1 MQSIGSDLQMELSA
15 NYLNDVYM
23 RVNADAGI
31 SQELAD
37 FFTFKVPGYQFMPA
51 YRNKMWDGN
60 IRLYNRRN
68 NTLYA
73 GLIDYVKEFAETR
86 DYEITIDPDLE
97 IEDSFSVKD
106 AKDFIKELNPVHEPR
121 DYQLQAFVKCV
132 RSKRKLVLS
141 PTASGKSFIIY
152 MLTKWYQS
160 PTLIIVPTI
169 SLVHQMKGDFVD
181 YGCPEDQIYTIQGG
195 VDKQTDS
202 NIVIS
207 TWQSIHK
214 LPKTWFDRFDVV
226 IGDEAHLYKAK
237 SLTGILEKMPNTP
250 FRFGF
255 TGTLDGTHTH
265 KLVLEGLFGSVH
277 QVITTKELIEQKH
290 LADFKIKA
298 LILKYTD
305 ATRSDMKKK
314 TYNEEIDFLMQ
325 CPERNNFI
333 KNLALSLNGNTLILY
348 HQVDKHGKVLY
359 NIIKQ
364 KAEEGRKVFFVHGGV
379 DGQEREQ
386 IRAITEEEQ
395 DAIIVASYGTFSTGI
410 NIRRLHNVVFASPT
424 KSRIRT
430 LQSIGRGLRKAGAGE
445 RGEDGKELQAK
456 QQATLF
462 DIADDL
468 TWKTRVNYTLKHF
481 LERMKYYTGEK
492 FPYKVHNIEIKV

>member
-1 MQSIGSDLQMELSA
+1 MQSTGLGSLMELSV
-15 NYLNDVYM
+15 NYINDVYM

-97 IEDSFSVKD
+97 IEDSFSMKD

-121 DYQLQAFVKCV
+121 DYQMKAFVKSV

-181 YGCPEDQIYTIQGG
+181 YGCSENEVYTIQGG

-305 ATRSDMKKK
+305 ATRSEMKKK
-314 TYNEEIDFLMQ
+314 TYSEEIDFLMQ
-325 CPERNNFI
+325 CSERNNFI
-333 KNLALSLNGNTLILY
+333 KNLALSLEGNTLILY
-348 HQVDKHGKVLY
+348 HQVAKHGQILH
-359 NIIKQ
+359 NIIKE

-379 DGQEREQ
+379 DGHQREE
-386 IRAITEEEQ
+386 IRAITEKESN
-395 DAIIVASYGTFSTGI
+395 AIIVASYGTFSTGI
-410 NIRRLHNVVFASPT
+410 NIRRLHNVIFASPT

-430 LQSIGRGLRKAGAGE
+430 LQSIGRGLRKGGADEEAGLEA
-445 RGEDGKELQAK
+445 KE
-456 QQATLF
+456 QATLF

>member
-1 MQSIGSDLQMELSA
+1 MQSIGSDSQMELSA

-86 DYEITIDPDLE
+86 DYDITIDPDLE

-106 AKDFIKELNPVHEPR
+106 ANDFIKELNPVHKPR

-152 MLTKWYQS
+152 LLTKWYQS

-169 SLVHQMKGDFVD
+169 SLVHQMKGDFID

-214 LPKTWFDRFDVV
+214 LPKTWFDRFDIV

-290 LADFKIKA
+290 LAEFKIKA

-348 HQVDKHGKVLY
+348 HQVDKHGKLLY
-359 NIIKQ
+359 NLIKQ
-364 KAEEGRKVFFVHGGV
+364 KVDEGRKVFFVHGGV

-430 LQSIGRGLRKAGAGE
+430 LQSIGRGLRKGGGDKAKGLE
-445 RGEDGKELQAK
+445 AK

>member
-86 DYEITIDPDLE
+86 DYDITIDPDLE

-106 AKDFIKELNPVHEPR
+106 ANDFIKELNPVHKPR

-152 MLTKWYQS
+152 LLTKWYQS

-169 SLVHQMKGDFVD
+169 SLVHQMKGDFID

-214 LPKTWFDRFDVV
+214 LPKTWFDRFDIV

-290 LADFKIKA
+290 LAEFKIKA

-348 HQVDKHGKVLY
+348 HQVDKHGKLLY
-359 NIIKQ
+359 NLIKQ
-364 KAEEGRKVFFVHGGV
+364 KVDEGRKVFFVHGGV

-430 LQSIGRGLRKAGAGE
+430 LQSIGRGLRKGGGDKAKGLE
-445 RGEDGKELQAK
+445 AK

>member
-1 MQSIGSDLQMELSA
+1 MQSIGSDSQMELSA

-86 DYEITIDPDLE
+86 DYDITIDPDLE

-106 AKDFIKELNPVHEPR
+106 ANDFIKELNPVHKPR

-152 MLTKWYQS
+152 LLTKWYQS

-169 SLVHQMKGDFVD
+169 SLVHQMKGDFID

-214 LPKTWFDRFDVV
+214 LPKTWFDRFDIV

-290 LADFKIKA
+290 LAEFKIKA

-348 HQVDKHGKVLY
+348 HQVDKHGKLLY
-359 NIIKQ
+359 NLIKQ
-364 KAEEGRKVFFVHGGV
+364 KVDEGRKVFFVHGGV

-430 LQSIGRGLRKAGAGE
+430 LQSIGRGLRKGGGDKAKGLE
-445 RGEDGKELQAK
+445 AK

-481 LERMKYYTGEK
+481 LERMKYYTEEK

>member
-1 MQSIGSDLQMELSA
+1 MALKVR
-15 NYLNDVYM
+15 YLNDVHM
-23 RVNADAGI
+23 RVQADAGV

-73 GLIDYVKEFAETR
+73 GLIDYVKEFADTR
-86 DYEITIDPDLE
+86 EYDIDIE
-97 IEDSFSVKD
+97 SQMEMEDSFSVKD
-106 AKDFIKELNPVHEPR
+106 AEEFIEELNPTHKPR
-121 DYQLQAFVKCV
+121 DYQLQAFIKCV

-160 PTLIIVPTI
+160 PTLVIVPTI

-181 YGCPEDQIYTIQGG
+181 YGCDSEDVYTIQGG
-195 VDKQTDS
+195 VDKDTDCP
-202 NIVIS
+202 IVIS

-214 LPKTWFDRFDVV
+214 MPKAWFDRFDVV

-305 ATRSDMKKK
+305 ATRSEMKKK

-333 KNLALSLNGNTLILY
+333 KNLALSLKGNTLILY
-348 HQVDKHGKVLY
+348 HQVDKHGKVL
-359 NIIKQ
+359 NNLIKE
-364 KAEEGRKVFFVHGGV
+364 KAEEGRKAFFVHGGV
-379 DGQEREQ
+379 DGAEREQ
-386 IRAITEEEQ
+386 IRAITEQETN
-395 DAIIVASYGTFSTGI
+395 AIIVASYGTFSTGI
-410 NIRRLHNVVFASPT
+410 NIRRLHNVIFASPT

-430 LQSIGRGLRKAGAGE
+430 LQSIGRGLRKAASGE
-445 RGEDGKELQAK
+445 TGEDGKELQAK
-456 QQATLF
+456 EQATLF

-468 TWKTRVNYTLKHF
+468 TWKSRVNYTLKHF

-492 FPYKVHNIEIKV
+492 FPYKVHNIELKV

>member
-1 MQSIGSDLQMELSA
+1 MQSIGSDSQMELSA

-86 DYEITIDPDLE
+86 DYDITIDPDLE

-106 AKDFIKELNPVHEPR
+106 ANDFIKELNPVHKPR

-152 MLTKWYQS
+152 LLTKWYQS

-214 LPKTWFDRFDVV
+214 LPKTWFDRFDIV

-290 LADFKIKA
+290 LAEFKIKA

-348 HQVDKHGKVLY
+348 HQVDKHGKLLY
-359 NIIKQ
+359 NLIKQ
-364 KAEEGRKVFFVHGGV
+364 KVDEGRKVFFVHGGV

-430 LQSIGRGLRKAGAGE
+430 LQSIGRGLRKG
-445 RGEDGKELQAK
+445 GEDKAKGLEAK

>member
-1 MQSIGSDLQMELSA
+1 
-15 NYLNDVYM
+15 
-23 RVNADAGI
+23 
-31 SQELAD
+31 
-37 FFTFKVPGYQFMPA
+37 
-51 YRNKMWDGN
+51 
-60 IRLYNRRN
+60 
-68 NTLYA
+68 
-73 GLIDYVKEFAETR
+73 
-86 DYEITIDPDLE
+86 
-97 IEDSFSVKD
+97 
-106 AKDFIKELNPVHEPR
+106 
-121 DYQLQAFVKCV
+121 
-132 RSKRKLVLS
+132 
-141 PTASGKSFIIY
+141 
-152 MLTKWYQS
+152 
-160 PTLIIVPTI
+160 
-169 SLVHQMKGDFVD
+169 
-181 YGCPEDQIYTIQGG
+181 
-195 VDKQTDS
+195 
-202 NIVIS
+202 
-207 TWQSIHK
+207 
-214 LPKTWFDRFDVV
+214 
-226 IGDEAHLYKAK
+226 
-237 SLTGILEKMPNTP
+237 MPNTP

-290 LADFKIKA
+290 LAEFKIKA

-348 HQVDKHGKVLY
+348 HQVDKHGKLLY
-359 NIIKQ
+359 NLIKQ
-364 KAEEGRKVFFVHGGV
+364 KVDEGRKVFFVHGGV

-430 LQSIGRGLRKAGAGE
+430 LQSIGRGLRKGGGDKAKGLE
-445 RGEDGKELQAK
+445 AK

>member
-1 MQSIGSDLQMELSA
+1 MALKVR
-15 NYLNDVYM
+15 YLNDVHM
-23 RVNADAGI
+23 RVQADAGV

-73 GLIDYVKEFAETR
+73 GLIDYVKEFADTR
-86 DYEITIDPDLE
+86 EYDIDIE
-97 IEDSFSVKD
+97 SQMEMEDSFSVKD
-106 AKDFIKELNPVHEPR
+106 AEEFIEELNPTHKPR
-121 DYQLQAFVKCV
+121 DYQLQAFIKCV

-160 PTLIIVPTI
+160 PTLVIVPTI

-181 YGCPEDQIYTIQGG
+181 YGCDSEDVYTIQGG
-195 VDKQTDS
+195 VDKDTDCP
-202 NIVIS
+202 IVIS

-214 LPKTWFDRFDVV
+214 MPKAWFDRFDVV

-305 ATRSDMKKK
+305 ATRSEMKKK

-333 KNLALSLNGNTLILY
+333 KNLALSLKGNTLILY
-348 HQVDKHGKVLY
+348 HQVDKHGKVL
-359 NIIKQ
+359 NNLIKE

-379 DGQEREQ
+379 DGAEREQ
-386 IRAITEEEQ
+386 IRAITEQETN
-395 DAIIVASYGTFSTGI
+395 AIIVASYGTFSTGI
-410 NIRRLHNVVFASPT
+410 NIRRLHNVIFASPT

-430 LQSIGRGLRKAGAGE
+430 LQSIGRGLRKAASGE
-445 RGEDGKELQAK
+445 TGEDGKELQAK
-456 QQATLF
+456 EQATLF

-468 TWKTRVNYTLKHF
+468 TWKSRVNYTLKHF

-492 FPYKVHNIEIKV
+492 FPYKVHNIELKV

>member
-1 MQSIGSDLQMELSA
+1 
-15 NYLNDVYM
+15 M

-86 DYEITIDPDLE
+86 DYEITVDPDLE

-106 AKDFIKELNPVHEPR
+106 ARDFIKELNPVHEPR
-121 DYQLQAFVKCV
+121 DYQMQAFVKSV

-181 YGCPEDQIYTIQGG
+181 YGCSEDDIYTIQGG

-250 FRFGF
+250 YRFGF

-305 ATRSDMKKK
+305 ATRSEMKKK
-314 TYNEEIDFLMQ
+314 TYSEEIDFLMQ

-333 KNLALSLNGNTLILY
+333 KNLALSLEGNTLILY
-348 HQVDKHGKVLY
+348 HQVAKHGQILHNV
-359 NIIKQ
+359 IKE

-379 DGQEREQ
+379 DGHQREE
-386 IRAITEEEQ
+386 IRAITEKESN
-395 DAIIVASYGTFSTGI
+395 AIIVASYGTFSTGI
-410 NIRRLHNVVFASPT
+410 NIRRLHNVIFASPT

-430 LQSIGRGLRKAGAGE
+430 LQSIGRGLRKGGADEAAGIE
-445 RGEDGKELQAK
+445 GKE
-456 QQATLF
+456 QATLF

>member
-1 MQSIGSDLQMELSA
+1 MKVGTQ
-15 NYLNDVYM
+15 
-23 RVNADAGI
+23 DAGI
-31 SQELAD
+31 GQELAD
-37 FFTFKVPGYQFMPA
+37 FFTFKVPGFQFMPA

-60 IRLYNRRN
+60 IRLYNRR
-68 NTLYA
+68 TQQLYA
-73 GLIDYVKEFAETR
+73 GLVPYVKEFAEQR
-86 DYEITIDPDLE
+86 DYNITIDPDLDL
-97 IEDSFSVKD
+97 EDSFSIKD
-106 AKDFIKELNPVHEPR
+106 AEDFYKEISTTYEPR
-121 DYQLQAFVKCV
+121 EYQTEAFVKAV
-132 RSKRKLVLS
+132 RSKRRLVLS

-152 MLTKWYQS
+152 LLTKWYKR

-169 SLVHQMKGDFVD
+169 SLVHQMRGDFVD
-181 YGCPEDQIYTIQGG
+181 YGGDENDIYCIQGG
-195 VDKQTDS
+195 VDKNTDS

-214 LPKTWFDRFDVV
+214 MPRAWFDRFDVV

-250 FRFGF
+250 YRFGF

-265 KLVLEGLFGSVH
+265 KLVLEGLFGAVH
-277 QVITTKELIEQKH
+277 TVITTKELIDQKY

-305 ATRSDMKKK
+305 NTRNALKKA
-314 TYNEEIDFLMQ
+314 TYNEEMDYLIQ

-333 KNLALSLNGNTLILY
+333 KQLALSLKGNTLVLY
-348 HQVDKHGKVLY
+348 HQVEKHGKPLHEL
-359 NIIKQ
+359 IS
-364 KAEEGRKVFFVHGGV
+364 KAAANGRKIFLVHGGI

-386 IRAITEEEQ
+386 IRAITEKENN
-395 DAIIVASYGTFSTGI
+395 AIIVASYGTFSTGV
-410 NIRRLHNVVFASPT
+410 NIRRLHNVIFASPT

-430 LQSIGRGLRKAGAGE
+430 LQSIGRGLRKGGGDEDAGIEA
-445 RGEDGKELQAK
+445 KE
-456 QQATLF
+456 QATLF

-481 LERMKYYTGEK
+481 IERMKYYTAEK
-492 FPYKVHNIEIKV
+492 FPYKVHNINLKV

>member
-1 MQSIGSDLQMELSA
+1 MELSV

-23 RVNADAGI
+23 RVSADAGI
-31 SQELAD
+31 SQELSD
-37 FFTFKVPGYQFMPA
+37 FFTFKVPGYQFMPT

-86 DYEITIDPDLE
+86 DYTITIDPELE
-97 IEDSFSVKD
+97 IEDSFSIKD
-106 AKDFIKELNPVHEPR
+106 ARDFIKELNPVHEPR
-121 DYQLQAFVKCV
+121 DYQIQSFVKSV
-132 RSKRKLVLS
+132 RSKRKLILS

-181 YGCPEDQIYTIQGG
+181 YGCSADDIYTIQGG
-195 VDKQTDS
+195 VDKHTDS

-305 ATRSDMKKK
+305 PTRSDMKKK

-333 KNLALSLNGNTLILY
+333 KNLALSLEGNTLILY
-348 HQVDKHGKVLY
+348 HQVAKHGEVLH
-359 NIIKQ
+359 NLIKG

-379 DGQEREQ
+379 DGEEREQ
-386 IRAITEEEQ
+386 IRAITEKENN
-395 DAIIVASYGTFSTGI
+395 AIIVASYGTFSTGV
-410 NIRRLHNVVFASPT
+410 NIRRLHNVIFASPT

-430 LQSIGRGLRKAGAGE
+430 LQSIGRGLRKGGGDEDAGI
-445 RGEDGKELQAK
+445 KAK
-456 QQATLF
+456 QTATLF

>member
-1 MQSIGSDLQMELSA
+1 MKVGTQ
-15 NYLNDVYM
+15 
-23 RVNADAGI
+23 DAGI
-31 SQELAD
+31 GQELAD
-37 FFTFKVPGYQFMPA
+37 FFTFKVPGFQFMPA

-60 IRLYNRRN
+60 IRLYNRR
-68 NTLYA
+68 TQQLYA
-73 GLIDYVKEFAETR
+73 GLVPYVKEFAEQR
-86 DYEITIDPDLE
+86 DYNITIDPDLDL
-97 IEDSFSVKD
+97 EDSFSIKD
-106 AKDFIKELNPVHEPR
+106 AEDFYKEISTTYEPR
-121 DYQLQAFVKCV
+121 EYQTEAFVKAV
-132 RSKRKLVLS
+132 RSKRRLVLS

-152 MLTKWYQS
+152 LLTKWYKR

-169 SLVHQMKGDFVD
+169 SLVHQMRGDFVD
-181 YGCPEDQIYTIQGG
+181 YGGDENDIYCIQGG
-195 VDKQTDS
+195 VDKNTDS

-214 LPKTWFDRFDVV
+214 MPRAWFDRFDVV

-250 FRFGF
+250 YRFGF

-265 KLVLEGLFGSVH
+265 KLVLEGLFGAVH
-277 QVITTKELIEQKH
+277 TVITTKELIDQKY

-305 ATRSDMKKK
+305 NTRNALKKA
-314 TYNEEIDFLMQ
+314 TYNEEMDYLIQ

-333 KNLALSLNGNTLILY
+333 KQLALSLKGNTLVLY
-348 HQVDKHGKVLY
+348 HQVEKHGKPLHEL
-359 NIIKQ
+359 IS
-364 KAEEGRKVFFVHGGV
+364 KAAANGRKIFLVHGGV

-386 IRAITEEEQ
+386 IRAITEKENN
-395 DAIIVASYGTFSTGI
+395 AIIVASYGTFSTGV
-410 NIRRLHNVVFASPT
+410 NIRRLHNVIFASPT

-430 LQSIGRGLRKAGAGE
+430 LQSIGRGLRKGGGDEDAGIEA
-445 RGEDGKELQAK
+445 KE
-456 QQATLF
+456 QATLF

-481 LERMKYYTGEK
+481 IERMKYYTAEK
-492 FPYKVHNIEIKV
+492 FPYKVHNINLKV

>member
-1 MQSIGSDLQMELSA
+1 MQSIGSDSQMELSA

-86 DYEITIDPDLE
+86 DYDITIDPDLE

-106 AKDFIKELNPVHEPR
+106 ANDFIKELNPVHKPR

-152 MLTKWYQS
+152 LLTKWYQS

-169 SLVHQMKGDFVD
+169 SLVHQMKGDFID

-214 LPKTWFDRFDVV
+214 LPKTWFDRFDIV

-290 LADFKIKA
+290 LAEFKIKA

-305 ATRSDMKKK
+305 ATRFDMKKK

-348 HQVDKHGKVLY
+348 HQVDKHGKLLY
-359 NIIKQ
+359 NLIKQ
-364 KAEEGRKVFFVHGGV
+364 KVDEGRKVFFVHGGV

-430 LQSIGRGLRKAGAGE
+430 LQSIGRGLRKGGGDKAKGLE
-445 RGEDGKELQAK
+445 AK

>member
-1 MQSIGSDLQMELSA
+1 MKVGTQ
-15 NYLNDVYM
+15 
-23 RVNADAGI
+23 DAGI
-31 SQELAD
+31 GQELAD
-37 FFTFKVPGYQFMPA
+37 FFTFKVPGFQFMPA

-60 IRLYNRRN
+60 IRLYNRR
-68 NTLYA
+68 TQQLYA
-73 GLIDYVKEFAETR
+73 GLVPYVKEFAEQR
-86 DYEITIDPDLE
+86 DYNITIDPDLDL
-97 IEDSFSVKD
+97 EDSFSIKD
-106 AKDFIKELNPVHEPR
+106 AEDFYKEIGTTYEPR
-121 DYQLQAFVKCV
+121 EYQTEAFVKAV
-132 RSKRKLVLS
+132 RSKRRLVLS

-152 MLTKWYQS
+152 LLTKWYQR

-181 YGCPEDQIYTIQGG
+181 YGGDENDIYCIQGG
-195 VDKQTDS
+195 VDKNTDS

-214 LPKTWFDRFDVV
+214 MPRAWFDRFDVV

-250 FRFGF
+250 YRFGF

-265 KLVLEGLFGSVH
+265 KLVLEGLFGAVH
-277 QVITTKELIEQKH
+277 TVITTKELIDQKY

-305 ATRSDMKKK
+305 NTRNALKKA
-314 TYNEEIDFLMQ
+314 TYNEEMDYLIQ

-333 KNLALSLNGNTLILY
+333 KQLALSLKGNTLVLY
-348 HQVDKHGKVLY
+348 HQVEKHGKPLHEL
-359 NIIKQ
+359 IS
-364 KAEEGRKVFFVHGGV
+364 KAAANGRKIFLVHGGV
-379 DGQEREQ
+379 DGEEREQ
-386 IRAITEEEQ
+386 IRAITEEED
-395 DAIIVASYGTFSTGI
+395 DAVIVASYGTFSTGV
-410 NIRRLHNVVFASPT
+410 NIRRLHNVIFASPT

-430 LQSIGRGLRKAGAGE
+430 LQSIGRGLRKGGGDEAKGIE
-445 RGEDGKELQAK
+445 AK

-481 LERMKYYTGEK
+481 IERMKYYTGEK
-492 FPYKVHNIEIKV
+492 FPYKVHNINLKV

>member
-1 MQSIGSDLQMELSA
+1 MQSIGSDSQMELSA

-86 DYEITIDPDLE
+86 DYDITIDPDLE

-106 AKDFIKELNPVHEPR
+106 ANDFIKELNPVHKPR

-152 MLTKWYQS
+152 LLTKWYQS

-169 SLVHQMKGDFVD
+169 SLVHQMKGDFID

-214 LPKTWFDRFDVV
+214 LPKTWFDRFDIV

-290 LADFKIKA
+290 LAEFKIKA

-348 HQVDKHGKVLY
+348 HQVDKHGKLLY
-359 NIIKQ
+359 NLIKQ
-364 KAEEGRKVFFVHGGV
+364 KVDEGRKVFFVHGGV

-430 LQSIGRGLRKAGAGE
+430 LQSIGRGLRKG
-445 RGEDGKELQAK
+445 GEDKAKGLEAK